1 MSQLE
6 KASKLLSYILRHKPE
21 VLNITLDKE
30 GWASI
35 EELVNNTKLHSIP
48 LTEALI
54 FRVVEQDEKG
64 RYELSEH
71 LDEVRAVQGHS
82 TTQVDVAYPT
92 AVPPVVLYHGTAIK
106 NLDSIKHHGLMPARR
121 HYVHLSE
128 DIDTAIAVGK
138 RHGDPVVISVDC
150 KKMLAAGHKF
160 YLAPNGVWLVE
171 AVDREF
177 LIYSV
182 TA

>member
-21 VLNITLDKE
+21 ALNIKLDKE

-35 EELVNNTKLHSIP
+35 EELVTNTKLHSIP

-64 RYELSEH
+64 RYELNEY

-82 TTQVDVAYPT
+82 TVQVDVTFPT
-92 AVPPVVLYHGTAIK
+92 ATPPDTLYHGTAAK
-106 NLDSIKHHGLMPARR
+106 NLDSIRTGGLVSPNR

-128 DIDTAIAVGK
+128 SINTAMDVGK
-138 RHGDPVVISVDC
+138 RHGAPVVISINT
-150 KKMLAAGHKF
+150 KKMAEAGHTF
-160 YLAPNGVWLVE
+160 YLAPNGVWLVDS
-171 AVDREF
+171 VPIDF
-177 LIYSV
+177 LVYSV
-182 TA
+182 TG

>member
-1 MSQLE
+1 MSQIE

-21 VLNITLDKE
+21 ALNIKLDKE

-35 EELVNNTKLHSIP
+35 EELVANTKLHSIP

-64 RYELSEH
+64 RYELNEY

-82 TTQVDVAYPT
+82 TTQVDVTFPT
-92 AVPPVVLYHGTAIK
+92 SVPPVTLYHGTAVK
-106 NLDSIKHHGLMPARR
+106 NLESIRSGGLVSPNR
-121 HYVHLSE
+121 HYVHLSV
-128 DIDTAIAVGK
+128 DIDTAMAVGK

-150 KKMLAAGHKF
+150 KKMLAAGYTF

-171 AVDREF
+171 AVPVEF
-177 LIYSV
+177 LVYSV
-182 TA
+182 TG